1 MKTGWQSETPLPAE
15 DGWTVAPP
23 LPGGGPLATGSHAVR
38 RVGLRLPLAGA
49 VFRLLLIAGAGVVL
63 VRLPWSDL
71 SLLFDPAAALE
82 GGSAAAFAVLL
93 FVSGAAAVLTLNYP
107 GRADVVLLTLPVSL
121 AWWHLGVPAATVLA
135 AAGALAGNAVRRRP
149 ALPALAGAARI
160 TLATAVALAVVNG
173 LWGPGGATPLTLEWA
188 GGAAAFFALA
198 SAGDTLLDWLDTNLR
213 GRPDRTA
220 RTDVLTNLA
229 LVPMSLFLHFVSL
242 RLGFD
247 RLAVLLTG
255 LVALL
260 FVVRTTVNLRT
271 LHGALRR
278 LHRTVVEE
286 RETLA
291 TLFLHSGE
299 GIYTVDDRLRI
310 TAINPAMATLLD
322 QPAQLVAGRTCVQV
336 CHFLDDAG
344 QELCPQRCPL
354 RQAQAH
360 GQPVSQEVVYAPP
373 GRPPKH
379 LLLTYAA
386 AGDPGG
392 HLRLGIGI
400 ARDVSVQKEAE
411 RLRRDFVSLVTHE
424 LRSPLTISIGYVSML
439 RRALQAAAP
448 LESPADQGPPS
459 GNPLDEKP
467 TTPGPPPPG
476 ALGALGAHPAATPPT
491 PLSPTL
497 DERVWRYL
505 DRIEGAE
512 QHLLRLVN
520 SLLEMARLQRT
531 DLPLE
536 YHQVAVDHLVEDA
549 VEAITATAEA
559 KGLVIQRDI
568 PAGLPRLWSSA
579 LYLQEIV
586 NNLLDNAV
594 KYTPEGGRVSVTVQV
609 GPAPARSD
617 ATAGDAAAAGAETL
631 PVGATALP
639 WLHITVADTG
649 YGISEADMDCLF
661 TQFFRS
667 NQPEV
672 RREPGTGLGL
682 AFTKQMVDRI
692 GGSIDVRSTRG
703 AGSTFTVAFP
713 LLSPEQSTPPPRF
726 RDHAATPAASPS
738 RSCAA
743 RALDHGAHR
752 RLSC

>member
-1 MKTGWQSETPLPAE
+1 
-15 DGWTVAPP
+15 
-23 LPGGGPLATGSHAVR
+23 
-38 RVGLRLPLAGA
+38 
-49 VFRLLLIAGAGVVL
+49 
-63 VRLPWSDL
+63 
-71 SLLFDPAAALE
+71 
-82 GGSAAAFAVLL
+82 
-93 FVSGAAAVLTLNYP
+93 
-107 GRADVVLLTLPVSL
+107 
-121 AWWHLGVPAATVLA
+121 
-135 AAGALAGNAVRRRP
+135 
-149 ALPALAGAARI
+149 
-160 TLATAVALAVVNG
+160 
-173 LWGPGGATPLTLEWA
+173 
-188 GGAAAFFALA
+188 
-198 SAGDTLLDWLDTNLR
+198 LLDWLDTNLR
-213 GRPDRTA
+213 GRPDRIA

-229 LVPMSLFLHFVSL
+229 LVPMALFLHAVSL

-271 LHGALRR
+271 LHGALGR

-322 QPAQLVAGRTCVQV
+322 QPAQLVAGRACVQV
-336 CHFLDDAG
+336 CHFLDEAG
-344 QELCPQRCPL
+344 QELCPMRCPL

-439 RRALQAAAP
+439 RRALQAT
-448 LESPADQGPPS
+448 S
-459 GNPLDEKP
+459 
-467 TTPGPPPPG
+467 
-476 ALGALGAHPAATPPT
+476 
-491 PLSPTL
+491 L

-536 YHQVAVDHLVEDA
+536 YHRVAVDHLVEDA

-559 KGLVIQRDI
+559 KGLVLERDI
-568 PAGLPRLWSSA
+568 PAGLPRLWSST

-609 GPAPARSD
+609 GPAPAPSD
-617 ATAGDAAAAGAETL
+617 AVAGDAEAQVSETVPL
-631 PVGATALP
+631 DATALP

-649 YGISEADMDCLF
+649 YGISEADLDRLF

-667 NQPEV
+667 NEPEV

-692 GGSIDVRSTRG
+692 GGSINVRSTRG
-703 AGSTFTVAFP
+703 AGSTFTAAFP
-713 LLSPEQSTPPPRF
+713 LLSPEQSTPI
-726 RDHAATPAASPS
+726 AT
-738 RSCAA
+738 
-743 RALDHGAHR
+743 
-752 RLSC
+752 